1 LNEPAAGCTS
11 ANAEKR
17 WEGSLMNKPNQLLAE
32 HSGIGYVGVCK
43 CGSLNVSIG
52 MTTLHLKPEAF
63 LKVSALMRNAVEEY
77 IQQKQLSETTT
88 DSLSVVSHSCSSL
101 VN

>member
-1 LNEPAAGCTS
+1 
-11 ANAEKR
+11 
-17 WEGSLMNKPNQLLAE
+17 MNKPNHLLAE

-77 IQQKQLSETTT
+77 IQQKQLSDATT
-88 DSLSVVSHSCSSL
+88 DNLSAIQAFCSSL